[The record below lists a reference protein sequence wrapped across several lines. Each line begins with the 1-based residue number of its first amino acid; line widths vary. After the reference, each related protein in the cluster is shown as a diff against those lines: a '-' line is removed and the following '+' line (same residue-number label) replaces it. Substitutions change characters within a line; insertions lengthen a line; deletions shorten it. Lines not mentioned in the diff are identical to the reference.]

1 MYIKELIELV
11 NPLHVSRT
19 KPDGDLHSL
28 VQNSRE
34 VTEGSVFIAVRGH
47 EVDGHMF
54 LEDAISQ
61 GAKVLITEESYY
73 TDADGVCIMEVENTR
88 VLVGKLAQAF
98 AGNPARKLSIIGITG
113 TNGKTTTATIV
124 HQVLSKVGKKASLLG
139 TVSKRI
145 LEKEITSSLTT
156 SDPIELAD
164 DMKMMVDVGSQ
175 YLVMEVSSHALIQ
188 HRVSGF
194 DFEIAAFTNL
204 SHDHLDYHVTFEE
217 YAKAK
222 KILFDELPSS
232 STAVVNAN
240 DEHGLFM
247 LSDCTAKNVLL
258 SFGTEKTNILSNTST
273 GLVITVDG
281 NNIVSPLLGKFNA
294 YNVAEAF
301 LICREL
307 GIDIDSIIEALK
319 TSTGATGRM
328 EAIEMEA
335 APLVIIDY
343 AHTPDAL
350 ENVLSTLSQIKENNQ
365 KLIVIFGAGG
375 DRDTTKRPE
384 MAKSAQAFADNII
397 VTSDN
402 PRFEDPEV
410 IIKNILEGFDN
421 LDKVQSITNRK
432 DAIYKG
438 ISESSVD
445 DIILI
450 AGKGHEDYQDIAGI
464 KHPFDDRLVAQEA
477 LELYRMGGF

>member
-1 MYIKELIELV
+1 M

-73 TDADGVCIMEVENTR
+73 TDAEGVCIMEVENTR

-113 TNGKTTTATIV
+113 TNGKTTTATLV
-124 HQVLSKVGKKASLLG
+124 HQVLCKVGKKASLLG
-139 TVSKRI
+139 TVSKKI
-145 LEKEITSSLTT
+145 LEEEITSSLTT

-164 DMKMMVDVGSQ
+164 DMKMMVDFGSQ
-175 YLVMEVSSHALIQ
+175 YLVMEVSSHALVQ

-194 DFEIAAFTNL
+194 NFEIAAFTNL
-204 SHDHLDYHVTFEE
+204 SHDHLDYHITFEE

-222 KILFDELPSS
+222 KILFDELPAS
-232 STAVVNAN
+232 STAIINAN

-247 LSDCTAKNVLL
+247 LSDCTAKNILL
-258 SFGTEKTNILSNTST
+258 SFGTEQTNILSNTSK
-273 GLVITVDG
+273 GLVISIEG
-281 NNIVSPLLGKFNA
+281 KNISSPLLGKFNA

-307 GIDIDSIIEALK
+307 GIETDSIVEALK

-328 EAIEMEA
+328 EAIEMEG

-384 MAKSAQAFADNII
+384 MAQSVHTFADNII

-410 IIKNILEGFDN
+410 IIKNILEGFNN

-438 ISESSVD
+438 ISEASAN

-450 AGKGHEDYQDIAGI
+450 AGKGHEDYQDVAGI

-477 LELYRMGGF
+477 LEIYRMGGF

>member
-1 MYIKELIELV
+1 V

-73 TDADGVCIMEVENTR
+73 TDAEGVCIMEVENTR

-113 TNGKTTTATIV
+113 TNGKTTTATLV
-124 HQVLSKVGKKASLLG
+124 HQVLCKVGKKASLLG
-139 TVSKRI
+139 TVSKKI
-145 LEKEITSSLTT
+145 LEEEITSSLTT

-164 DMKMMVDVGSQ
+164 DMKMMVDFGSQ
-175 YLVMEVSSHALIQ
+175 YLVMEVSSHALVQ

-194 DFEIAAFTNL
+194 NFEIAAFTNL
-204 SHDHLDYHVTFEE
+204 SHDHLDYHITFEE

-222 KILFDELPSS
+222 KILFDELPAS
-232 STAVVNAN
+232 STAIINAN

-247 LSDCTAKNVLL
+247 LSDCTAKNILL
-258 SFGTEKTNILSNTST
+258 SFGTEQTNILSNTSK
-273 GLVITVDG
+273 GLVISIEG
-281 NNIVSPLLGKFNA
+281 KNISSPLLGKFNA

-307 GIDIDSIIEALK
+307 GIETDSIVEALK

-328 EAIEMEA
+328 EAIEMEG

-384 MAKSAQAFADNII
+384 MAQSVHTFADNII

-410 IIKNILEGFDN
+410 IIKNILEGFNN

-438 ISESSVD
+438 ISEASAN

-450 AGKGHEDYQDIAGI
+450 AGKGHEDYQDVAGI

-477 LELYRMGGF
+477 LEIYRMGGF